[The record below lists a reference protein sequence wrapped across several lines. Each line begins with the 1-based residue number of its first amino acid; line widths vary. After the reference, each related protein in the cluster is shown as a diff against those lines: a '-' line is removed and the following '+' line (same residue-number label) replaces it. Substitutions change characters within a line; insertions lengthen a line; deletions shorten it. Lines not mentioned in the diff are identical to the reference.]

1 MAKTEKNHCLL
12 PPRRRCGH
20 KGTYGTAVLVAG
32 SLGMAGAA
40 ALCARAALLSGAGLT
55 RLLTAKTIVSI
66 VAGGIPDVMTAP
78 LNADRK
84 GRIAL
89 AALQKIRGHLAKA
102 SAFGIGPGLGQSLGL
117 ERLVESLFF
126 EQNAPA
132 VFDADALN
140 LLAARHLFDGRT
152 LSLPAPRVLTP
163 HPGEFA
169 RLTGKPTPPDAAG
182 REEAVR
188 DFFRGLRE
196 KNIPLTL
203 VLKGAGTV
211 ICDGDRLTVNHTGNP
226 GMAVGGSG
234 DVLTG
239 IITAFLARGLEPFD
253 AAALAAALHGKA
265 GDLAASAL
273 GMESLTASSLLE
285 YLPEAFVRYQRAPD
299 AFMENAGKGER

>member
-1 MAKTEKNHCLL
+1 MAKTDSLFPL
-12 PPRRRCGH
+12 PPRHRCDH

-40 ALCARAALLSGAGLT
+40 ALCARAALLSGAGLI
-55 RLLTAKTIVSI
+55 RLLTAKTIVPI

-78 LNADRK
+78 LAADRK
-84 GRIAL
+84 GKIAL
-89 AALQKIRGHLAKA
+89 ASLEQLQGHLAKA

-117 ERLVESLFF
+117 QRLAEKLFF
-126 EQNAPA
+126 EQKTPA

-140 LLAARHLFDGRT
+140 LLAARHVFDGQT

-169 RLTGKPTPPDAAG
+169 RLTGKPTPADAAG
-182 REEAVR
+182 RAEAVR
-188 DFFRGLRE
+188 DFFRGLRK

-203 VLKGAGTV
+203 LLKGAGTI
-211 ICDGDRLTVNHTGNP
+211 ICDGDRLAVNRTGNP

-265 GDLAASAL
+265 GDLAARAF
-273 GMESLTASSLLE
+273 GMESLSASSLLE
-285 YLPEAFVRYQRAPD
+285 YLPEAFVQYQRNPG
-299 AFMENAGKGER
+299 AFMENAGEGER